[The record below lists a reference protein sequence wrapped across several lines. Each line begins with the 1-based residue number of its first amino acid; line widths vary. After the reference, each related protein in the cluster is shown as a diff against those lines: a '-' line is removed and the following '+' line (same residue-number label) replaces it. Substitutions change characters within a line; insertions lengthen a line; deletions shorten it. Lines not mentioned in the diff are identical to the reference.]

1 MKECERAR
9 GGKSREAD
17 NDEDDSHDWD
27 KNLLSWA
34 AVQPL
39 VQLPHTQT
47 DKLLRTNRHYHCHR
61 PFIFISI
68 IMIEMIKQKKED
80 AKRQGIPA
88 RR

>member
-39 VQLPHTQT
+39 VQLAHTQPNQ
-47 DKLLRTNRHYHCHR
+47 LLRRNRHYHPHHPHQHAHLGR
-61 PFIFISI
+61 P
-68 IMIEMIKQKKED
+68 
-80 AKRQGIPA
+80 R
-88 RR
+88 